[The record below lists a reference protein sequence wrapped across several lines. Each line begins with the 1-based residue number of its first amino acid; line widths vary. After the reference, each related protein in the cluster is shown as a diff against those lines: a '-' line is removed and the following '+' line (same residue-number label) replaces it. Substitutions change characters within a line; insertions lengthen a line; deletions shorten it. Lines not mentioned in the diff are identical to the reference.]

1 MVLII
6 TTIKVWDNT
15 TIDTSST
22 EIKSKVSKSIS
33 DYILNHWDECVHTT
47 TSKSDWKYEVEF
59 SITL

>member
-1 MVLII
+1 M

-15 TIDTSST
+15 LINTSSID
-22 EIKSKVSKSIS
+22 IKNKVTQSIS

-47 TSKSDWKYEVEF
+47 TVITEGKYEVEF